1 VREVETMIAHLRGS
15 LQSKSPRYLILDVHG
30 VGYEVTVPLTTFY
43 ELPDLGNTVSFH
55 IHTHVR
61 ENALQLYGFR
71 TPQEKELFV
80 RLMGV
85 NGIGPRLAINIL
97 SGISAVELV
106 ATVRQED
113 VARLTVIPGVGRKT
127 AERIIVELRDKLAG
141 LAIPGESDL
150 STRQQTSTAVVDD
163 ALSALLNLGYR
174 RAVAQRAVDQA
185 CKILQR
191 NITVESLLQECLR
204 SLA

>member
-1 VREVETMIAHLRGS
+1 MIAHLRGS
-15 LQSKSPRYLILDVHG
+15 LQSKSPRSLILDVNG

-43 ELPDLGNTVSFH
+43 ELPDLGSTVSFH

-71 TPQEKELFV
+71 TPQEKEVFI

-97 SGISAVELV
+97 SGISAGELV

-141 LAIPGESDL
+141 LDITGESDL
-150 STRQQTSTAVVDD
+150 AAPQQTSTAILDD
-163 ALSALLNLGYR
+163 ALSALLNLGYK
-174 RAVAQRAVDQA
+174 RAMAQRAIEQA
-185 CKILQR
+185 CKLLQM
-191 NITVESLLQECLR
+191 NITLESVLQECLR

>member
-1 VREVETMIAHLRGS
+1 MIAHLRGS
-15 LQSKSPRYLILDVHG
+15 LQSKSPRYLILDVNG

-43 ELPDLGNTVSFH
+43 ELPDLGSTVSFH

-97 SGISAVELV
+97 SGISAGELV

-113 VARLTVIPGVGRKT
+113 VARLIVIPGVGRKT
-127 AERIIVELRDKLAG
+127 AERIIVELRDKLAA
-141 LAIPGESDL
+141 LDIPGESDL
-150 STRQQTSTAVVDD
+150 PARQRASTAVVDD
-163 ALSALLNLGYR
+163 ALSALLNLGYK
-174 RAVAQRAVDQA
+174 RAVAQRAIDQA
-185 CKILQR
+185 CKLLQR
-191 NITVESLLQECLR
+191 NLTLESLLQQCLR
-204 SLA
+204 ALA

>member
-1 VREVETMIAHLRGS
+1 MIAHLRGS
-15 LQSKSPRYLILDVHG
+15 LQSKSPRSLILDVNG
-30 VGYEVTVPLTTFY
+30 VGYDVTVPLTTFY
-43 ELPDLGNTVSFH
+43 ELPDLGSTVSFH

-71 TPQEKELFV
+71 TPQEKEVFI

-97 SGISAVELV
+97 SGISAGELV

-141 LAIPGESDL
+141 LDITGESDL
-150 STRQQTSTAVVDD
+150 AAPQQTSTAILDD
-163 ALSALLNLGYR
+163 ALSALLNLGYK
-174 RAVAQRAVDQA
+174 RAMAQRAIEQA
-185 CKILQR
+185 CKFLQM
-191 NITVESLLQECLR
+191 NITLESVLQECLR

>member
-1 VREVETMIAHLRGS
+1 MIAHLRGS
-15 LQSKSPRYLILDVHG
+15 LQAKSPRCLILDVNG

-43 ELPDLGNTVSFH
+43 ELPDLGSTVSFH

-97 SGISAVELV
+97 SGISAGELV

-113 VARLTVIPGVGRKT
+113 VARLIVIPGVGRKT

-141 LAIPGESDL
+141 LEIAGESDL
-150 STRQQTSTAVVDD
+150 RAPQQTSTAVVDD
-163 ALSALLNLGYR
+163 ALSALLNLGYK
-174 RAVAQRAVDQA
+174 RAVAQRAIDQA
-185 CKILQR
+185 CKLLQR
-191 NITVESLLQECLR
+191 NITLESLLQRCLR

>member
-1 VREVETMIAHLRGS
+1 MIAHLRGS
-15 LQSKSPRYLILDVHG
+15 LQSKSPRYLILDVNG

-43 ELPDLGNTVSFH
+43 ELPDLGSTVSFH

-97 SGISAVELV
+97 SGISAGELV

-141 LAIPGESDL
+141 LDVPGESDL
-150 STRQQTSTAVVDD
+150 PARQQKSTAVLDD

-174 RAVAQRAVDQA
+174 RAVAQRAIDQA

-191 NITVESLLQECLR
+191 NITVENLLQECLR

>member
-1 VREVETMIAHLRGS
+1 VREAETMIAHLRGS
-15 LQSKSPRYLILDVHG
+15 LQSKSPRYLILDVNG

-43 ELPDLGNTVSFH
+43 ELPDLGSTVSFH

-97 SGISAVELV
+97 SGISAGELV

-113 VARLTVIPGVGRKT
+113 VARLIVIPGVGRKT

-141 LAIPGESDL
+141 LEIAGESDL
-150 STRQQTSTAVVDD
+150 RAPQQTSTAVVDD
-163 ALSALLNLGYR
+163 ALSALLNLGYK
-174 RAVAQRAVDQA
+174 RAVAQRAIDQA
-185 CKILQR
+185 CKLLQR
-191 NITVESLLQECLR
+191 NITLESLLQKCLR

>member
-1 VREVETMIAHLRGS
+1 MIAHLRGS
-15 LQSKSPRYLILDVHG
+15 LQSKSPRYLILDVNG

-43 ELPDLGNTVSFH
+43 ELPDLGHTVSFH

-61 ENALQLYGFR
+61 ENTLQLYGFR
-71 TPQEKELFV
+71 SPQEKELFV

-97 SGISAVELV
+97 SGISAGELV

-141 LAIPGESDL
+141 LDIPGESDL
-150 STRQQTSTAVVDD
+150 PARQQKGRAVLDD

-174 RAVAQRAVDQA
+174 RAVAQRAIDQA

>member
-1 VREVETMIAHLRGS
+1 MIAHLRGS
-15 LQSKSPRYLILDVHG
+15 LQSKSPRYLILDVNG

-43 ELPDLGNTVSFH
+43 ELPDLGSTVSFH

-71 TPQEKELFV
+71 TPQEKEVFV

-97 SGISAVELV
+97 SGISAGELV

-141 LAIPGESDL
+141 LDIPGESDL
-150 STRQQTSTAVVDD
+150 PARQQKGTAVLDD

-174 RAVAQRAVDQA
+174 RAVAQRAIDQA

-191 NITVESLLQECLR
+191 NITVENLLQECLR

>member
-1 VREVETMIAHLRGS
+1 MIAHLRGS
-15 LQSKSPRYLILDVHG
+15 LQSKSPRSLILDVNG

-43 ELPDLGNTVSFH
+43 ELPDLGSTVSFH

-71 TPQEKELFV
+71 TPQEKEVFV

-97 SGISAVELV
+97 SGISAGELV

-141 LAIPGESDL
+141 LDIAGESDL
-150 STRQQTSTAVVDD
+150 AAPQRTSTAILDD
-163 ALSALLNLGYR
+163 ALSALLNLGYK
-174 RAVAQRAVDQA
+174 RAMAQRAIEQA
-185 CKILQR
+185 CKLLQM
-191 NITVESLLQECLR
+191 NITLESVLQECLR

>member
-1 VREVETMIAHLRGS
+1 MIAHLRGS
-15 LQSKSPRYLILDVHG
+15 LQSKSPRYLILDVNG

-97 SGISAVELV
+97 SGISAGELV

-141 LAIPGESDL
+141 LDVPGESDL
-150 STRQQTSTAVVDD
+150 PARQQKSTAVLDD

-174 RAVAQRAVDQA
+174 RAVAQRAIDQA

-191 NITVESLLQECLR
+191 NITVENLLQECLR

>member
-1 VREVETMIAHLRGS
+1 MIAHLRGS
-15 LQSKSPRYLILDVHG
+15 LQSKSPRYLILDVNG

-43 ELPDLGNTVSFH
+43 QLPDLGNTVSFH

-97 SGISAVELV
+97 SGISAGELV

-141 LAIPGESDL
+141 LDVPGESDL
-150 STRQQTSTAVVDD
+150 PVRQQKSTAVLDD

-174 RAVAQRAVDQA
+174 RAVAQRAIDQA

-191 NITVESLLQECLR
+191 NITVENLLQECLR

>member
-1 VREVETMIAHLRGS
+1 MIAHLRGS
-15 LQSKSPRYLILDVHG
+15 LQSKSPRYLILDVNG

-71 TPQEKELFV
+71 SPQEKELFV

-97 SGISAVELV
+97 SGISAGELV

-141 LAIPGESDL
+141 LDIPGESDL
-150 STRQQTSTAVVDD
+150 PARQQKGTAVLDD

-174 RAVAQRAVDQA
+174 RAVAQRAIDQA

-191 NITVESLLQECLR
+191 NITVENLLQECLR

>member
-1 VREVETMIAHLRGS
+1 MIAHLRGS
-15 LQSKSPRYLILDVHG
+15 LQSKSPRYLILDVNG

-43 ELPDLGNTVSFH
+43 ELPDLGSTVSFH

-80 RLMGV
+80 RLMAV

-97 SGISAVELV
+97 SGISAGELV

-113 VARLTVIPGVGRKT
+113 VARLIVIPGVGRKT

-141 LAIPGESDL
+141 LDIAGESDL
-150 STRQQTSTAVVDD
+150 PARQQTSTAVVDD
-163 ALSALLNLGYR
+163 ALSALLNLGYK
-174 RAVAQRAVDQA
+174 RAVAQRAIDQA
-185 CKILQR
+185 CKLLQR
-191 NITVESLLQECLR
+191 NITLESLLQKCLR

>member
-1 VREVETMIAHLRGS
+1 MIAHLRGS
-15 LQSKSPRYLILDVHG
+15 LQSKSPRYLILDVNG

-43 ELPDLGNTVSFH
+43 ELPDLGSTVSFH

-97 SGISAVELV
+97 SGISAGDLV

-113 VARLTVIPGVGRKT
+113 VARLIVIPGVGRKT

-141 LAIPGESDL
+141 LDIPGESDL
-150 STRQQTSTAVVDD
+150 PARQRTSMAVVDD

-174 RAVAQRAVDQA
+174 RAVAQRAIEQA
-185 CKILQR
+185 CKLLQR
-191 NITVESLLQECLR
+191 NITLESLLQHCLR

>member
-1 VREVETMIAHLRGS
+1 MIAHLRGS
-15 LQSKSPRYLILDVHG
+15 LQSKSPRYLILDVNG

-71 TPQEKELFV
+71 SPQEKELFV

-97 SGISAVELV
+97 SGISAGELV

-141 LAIPGESDL
+141 LDVPGESDL
-150 STRQQTSTAVVDD
+150 PARQQKSTAVLDD

-174 RAVAQRAVDQA
+174 RAVAQRAIDQA

>member
-1 VREVETMIAHLRGS
+1 MIAHLRGS
-15 LQSKSPRYLILDVHG
+15 LQSKSPRYLILDVNG

-43 ELPDLGNTVSFH
+43 ELPDLGSTVSFH

-85 NGIGPRLAINIL
+85 NGIGPRLAVNIL
-97 SGISAVELV
+97 SGISAGELV

-141 LAIPGESDL
+141 LDIPGESDL
-150 STRQQTSTAVVDD
+150 PAPRQTGTAVVDD

-174 RAVAQRAVDQA
+174 RAVAQRAIEQG
-185 CKILQR
+185 CKLLQR
-191 NITVESLLQECLR
+191 NITLESLLQECLR